1 MTTYT
6 VHEAKT
12 HLSKLIERA
21 EHGEE
26 VIIARGDKPAAR
38 LTAVTVPAP
47 KKTGRRF
54 GAYKGIVPDF
64 PDSFFFD
71 PLPEDELKLWNCEE
85 DGGPE
90 NDKASSR

>member
-1 MTTYT
+1 MPVYT

-21 EHGEE
+21 ERGEE

-38 LTAVTVPAP
+38 LTAEPSPAK
-47 KKTGRRF
+47 KKTGRRP
-54 GAYKGIVPDF
+54 GAYKDELPKF

-71 PLPEDELKLWNCEE
+71 PLDEE
-85 DGGPE
+85 DLRLWEGEGHDADPL
-90 NDKASSR
+90 R